1 MQTQKMSKFLENLK
15 KWAESLDIPIKMHRR
30 QYNTKGQQKLHPL
43 HLDLQYIKY
52 ISLILHGLK

>member
-1 MQTQKMSKFLENLK
+1 MSKFLENLK
-15 KWAESLDIPIKMHRR
+15 KWAESLDIPIKMHWK

-43 HLDLQYIKY
+43 PLDLQYIKR